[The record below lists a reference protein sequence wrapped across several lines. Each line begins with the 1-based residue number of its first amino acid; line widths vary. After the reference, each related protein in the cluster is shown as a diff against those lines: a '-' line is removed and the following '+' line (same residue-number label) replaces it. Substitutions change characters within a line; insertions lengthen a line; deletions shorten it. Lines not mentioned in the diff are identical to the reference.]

1 MSPSQM
7 VAAAAGEARNAW
19 RDLWVRRPQDK
30 EWSPADKLRRE
41 IKNRI
46 KPPELSPT
54 DAIQLAA
61 KSMSEALQT
70 ALLLVDQS
78 RMRAEQQVER
88 RVPKHRRRDDQ
99 LDDAFLE
106 D

>member
-1 MSPSQM
+1 M
-7 VAAAAGEARNAW
+7 VAAAVGEGRNAW
-19 RDLWVRRPQDK
+19 RELWIRRPGDK

-41 IKNRI
+41 IKNCV

-54 DAIQLAA
+54 DAMQLAA

-78 RMRAEQQVER
+78 RMRAEQQVDR
-88 RVPKHRRRDDQ
+88 RVARHRRRDDQ
-99 LDDAFLE
+99 LTDECLE
-106 D
+106 N

>member
-1 MSPSQM
+1 
-7 VAAAAGEARNAW
+7 
-19 RDLWVRRPQDK
+19 
-30 EWSPADKLRRE
+30 LRRE

-88 RVPKHRRRDDQ
+88 RPAHAAAAATAEMGV
-99 LDDAFLE
+99 
-106 D
+106 